1 MCVFVKLLM
10 TPLPTLHI
18 ETVPK
23 RVRKKRYIVI
33 DSEESNVK
41 FKQPSLELKSK
52 KQNEIAV
59 GLATELRY
67 KFELISG
74 LIGSLQCP
82 LNLQM
87 KDGK

>member
-1 MCVFVKLLM
+1 M

-18 ETVPK
+18 ETVPR

-33 DSEESNVK
+33 DSEESNVN

-59 GLATELRY
+59 GLATELCY

>member
-18 ETVPK
+18 ETVPR